1 MRYSFHSIPST
12 LLCCVWLLFSAGLL
26 TAQRNI
32 PVQLLGPE
40 KGLSQRSVLT
50 IHQDSLGFIWVG
62 TRDGL
67 NEYDGNRVKIYRH
80 VLGDTC
86 SIAGNHINDI
96 ENGEGG
102 NLWIAHDN
110 GVSLFDRKKGV
121 FRNYRMG
128 GSPDHEIRS
137 LSVIDGR
144 VWASGWSGIYLYDK
158 SSDLFSKPRNLTE
171 DARVFDTSVSKI
183 VASPRKNEYWIA
195 TATRAFFRYD
205 VSGNRTVRYSS
216 VSGTPVLLSENER
229 IEDILFHPNGRVYLA
244 AYRSGIYECTLTGEP
259 LRHWSS
265 SEKASGYSP
274 FDNVR
279 SLALAPDGNIW
290 IGSFQGV
297 GRLDPNA
304 GTVTEINL
312 LNGLDKVENASIR
325 SLLFDKNGSLWIG
338 TYHDGLYLYDSY
350 LSRFQTHPVSADGT
364 QIVSAFADKNGS
376 LIVGTES
383 GCLLEYDNTGDLV
396 ERTELKDARGNPI
409 VIKSLYYDEGNDA
422 LWIGTLRNGL
432 YKMKGGRAVSAGLEA
447 LGVINGIG
455 KASGH
460 GLWLLSDRGGGLN
473 RYNPVSGRTES
484 FPIREK
490 LHPII
495 GRSKCMHLL
504 PIDSVSYLLATTG
517 SGLVAFENRP
527 GGKVEKVLPDI
538 RQVNH
543 TLLLNDT
550 FYVSTN
556 GNGLLLLDR
565 ELRVVRHFT
574 EKEGLQNNTVFG
586 TISFD
591 NHVWANCINGISQLT
606 ADGGCINHHLRN
618 GFPLSEINGGA
629 YLRTSQPASPLV
641 IGGKDA
647 WVSFHPKNVYK
658 NLYKPSVY
666 LSAVK
671 INNIPIAELSGFGGI
686 DMLNPGEMRL
696 KYDQTTVTF
705 EFTGL
710 NYLMPE
716 NNSYK
721 FRLDGFDD
729 DWRYTG
735 PGGRVE
741 YGKIPA
747 GKYTLTVHAGNND
760 GVWSDP
766 LTVPIIVS
774 PPWWLSGEAIVLYI
788 ILCLAAV
795 WAVVANMLR
804 RAELKHRIR
813 LKELERQQIEQI
825 HNMKV
830 KYFTDISHEIRTP
843 LMLILNPVEELLET
857 SSLPPDDRGKVSTIQ
872 YYGRRLLL
880 LVNQLL
886 DINRIELEKEHL
898 DETPLMLKNFL
909 ENVNAAFQSVAVK
922 NGVVWK
928 TDLSVTTDKPLW
940 INKDK
945 IEKVLLNLLSN
956 AFKYT
961 PRGGCVSLR
970 VQISPEDQEH
980 CGLSIKVS
988 DTGSGILPEELPHI
1002 FDRFFKGKKAHSAGS
1017 GIGLSL
1023 VKRIVEDLMK
1033 GEIDVRSA
1041 PGEGSTFTVTLR
1053 GIRLSE
1059 DLPCSTSESFVL
1071 PVEVLS
1077 ELEKEED
1084 VVISAD
1090 TSNRKRY
1097 NVLLVEDNITLLN
1110 TLSRKLNRSFNVFNG
1125 VSAEEALEILK
1136 ETDID
1141 VVVSDIMLPG
1151 RTGKELCT
1159 EIKSNILTSHIAV
1172 ILLTAVQQQ
1181 EIKMESLEQG
1191 ADGYLTKPFPYKEL
1205 HLRIHNIL
1213 RRQEHLHELYKRDAL
1228 PEKEK
1233 NRLNPYDQELMR
1245 RIDEQIEKNLSNEMY
1260 SIENLSEDVGLSRVH
1275 LYRKMKKL
1283 LGVSPSVYM
1292 RDYKLKKAAAILSVE
1307 DIRINE
1313 LAYRV
1318 GFQDANYFLKCFKE
1332 KFGISPK
1339 RYSSPSASFSEKK
1352 EKKKWEG

>member
-1 MRYSFHSIPST
+1 M
-12 LLCCVWLLFSAGLL
+12 
-26 TAQRNI
+26 
-32 PVQLLGPE
+32 
-40 KGLSQRSVLT
+40 
-50 IHQDSLGFIWVG
+50 
-62 TRDGL
+62 
-67 NEYDGNRVKIYRH
+67 
-80 VLGDTC
+80 
-86 SIAGNHINDI
+86 
-96 ENGEGG
+96 
-102 NLWIAHDN
+102 
-110 GVSLFDRKKGV
+110 
-121 FRNYRMG
+121 
-128 GSPDHEIRS
+128 
-137 LSVIDGR
+137 
-144 VWASGWSGIYLYDK
+144 
-158 SSDLFSKPRNLTE
+158 
-171 DARVFDTSVSKI
+171 
-183 VASPRKNEYWIA
+183 
-195 TATRAFFRYD
+195 
-205 VSGNRTVRYSS
+205 
-216 VSGTPVLLSENER
+216 
-229 IEDILFHPNGRVYLA
+229 
-244 AYRSGIYECTLTGEP
+244 
-259 LRHWSS
+259 
-265 SEKASGYSP
+265 
-274 FDNVR
+274 
-279 SLALAPDGNIW
+279 
-290 IGSFQGV
+290 
-297 GRLDPNA
+297 
-304 GTVTEINL
+304 
-312 LNGLDKVENASIR
+312 
-325 SLLFDKNGSLWIG
+325 
-338 TYHDGLYLYDSY
+338 
-350 LSRFQTHPVSADGT
+350 
-364 QIVSAFADKNGS
+364 
-376 LIVGTES
+376 
-383 GCLLEYDNTGDLV
+383 
-396 ERTELKDARGNPI
+396 
-409 VIKSLYYDEGNDA
+409 
-422 LWIGTLRNGL
+422 
-432 YKMKGGRAVSAGLEA
+432 
-447 LGVINGIG
+447 
-455 KASGH
+455 
-460 GLWLLSDRGGGLN
+460 
-473 RYNPVSGRTES
+473 
-484 FPIREK
+484 
-490 LHPII
+490 
-495 GRSKCMHLL
+495 
-504 PIDSVSYLLATTG
+504 
-517 SGLVAFENRP
+517 
-527 GGKVEKVLPDI
+527 
-538 RQVNH
+538 
-543 TLLLNDT
+543 
-550 FYVSTN
+550 
-556 GNGLLLLDR
+556 
-565 ELRVVRHFT
+565 
-574 EKEGLQNNTVFG
+574 
-586 TISFD
+586 
-591 NHVWANCINGISQLT
+591 
-606 ADGGCINHHLRN
+606 
-618 GFPLSEINGGA
+618 
-629 YLRTSQPASPLV
+629 
-641 IGGKDA
+641 
-647 WVSFHPKNVYK
+647 
-658 NLYKPSVY
+658 
-666 LSAVK
+666 
-671 INNIPIAELSGFGGI
+671 
-686 DMLNPGEMRL
+686 
-696 KYDQTTVTF
+696 
-705 EFTGL
+705 
-710 NYLMPE
+710 
-716 NNSYK
+716 
-721 FRLDGFDD
+721 
-729 DWRYTG
+729 
-735 PGGRVE
+735 
-741 YGKIPA
+741 
-747 GKYTLTVHAGNND
+747 
-760 GVWSDP
+760 
-766 LTVPIIVS
+766 
-774 PPWWLSGEAIVLYI
+774 
-788 ILCLAAV
+788 
-795 WAVVANMLR
+795 
-804 RAELKHRIR
+804 
-813 LKELERQQIEQI
+813 
-825 HNMKV
+825 

-940 INKDK
+940 IDKDK

-961 PRGGCVSLR
+961 SREGYVSLR
-970 VQISPEDQEH
+970 VQASPEDQEH
-980 CGLSIKVS
+980 CGLLIEVS
-988 DTGSGILPEELPHI
+988 DTGSGISPEELPHI

-1059 DLPCSTSESFVL
+1059 DLPYSTSESFVL

-1283 LGVSPSVYM
+1283 LGGSPSVYM